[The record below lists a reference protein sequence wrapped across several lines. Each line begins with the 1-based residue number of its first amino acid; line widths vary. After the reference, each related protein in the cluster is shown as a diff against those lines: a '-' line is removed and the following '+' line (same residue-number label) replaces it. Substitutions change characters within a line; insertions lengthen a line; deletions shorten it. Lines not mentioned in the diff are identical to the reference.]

1 VSGRSWA
8 GRWGDTYRE
17 WQARGQAAEGP
28 ILNRLAGRQYR
39 INESRDGEWSVKWLD
54 DNQDV
59 VASFGGDIRL
69 MFLAL
74 QHLADRTEA
83 EFGIVVD
90 RIWQR
95 EPGARPKKS

>member
-1 VSGRSWA
+1 
-8 GRWGDTYRE
+8 
-17 WQARGQAAEGP
+17 
-28 ILNRLAGRQYR
+28 
-39 INESRDGEWSVKWLD
+39 VKWVD

-74 QHLADRTEA
+74 QHLADRTET

-95 EPGARPKKS
+95 EPGAQPKKS